1 MTELGGENRIMS
13 VVQIQVGKAVSHE
26 QSLHSPNLQSQIAAK
41 MSNQAAIM
49 HQICPQRVQSEL
61 DGYPMACLPIA
72 NRPVLGH
79 QIKYL
84 ETNGVFNVY
93 VIVHQ
98 DSVNKTRSFLLQ
110 HYEADTRS
118 NIYLVVVK
126 EEETES
132 TNALKMM
139 CEL

>member
-1 MTELGGENRIMS
+1 M
-13 VVQIQVGKAVSHE
+13 SHE
-26 QSLHSPNLQSQIAAK
+26 QSLHPPNLQSQITSN
-41 MSNQAAIM
+41 MSIQTVIM
-49 HQICPQRVQSEL
+49 HQICPQRLLSDL
-61 DGYPMACLPIA
+61 GDYPMGCIPIGTST
-72 NRPVLGH
+72 VLGL
-79 QIKYL
+79 QIRYL
-84 ETNGVFNVY
+84 ETNGIFNIY

-98 DSVNKTRSFLLQ
+98 DSVTKTRSFLLQ
-110 HYEADTRS
+110 HYEADERS